1 MLRKD
6 FNFMNS
12 IVSLVEVHVRVQ
24 PGVELTSC
32 RLPLQSNLL
41 PTQSAAVWQCIVQ
54 ERAAGCVV

>member
-1 MLRKD
+1 MLRKY

-24 PGVELTSC
+24 PGVELT

-41 PTQSAAVWQCIVQ
+41 PTQSAAVWQCIEQ